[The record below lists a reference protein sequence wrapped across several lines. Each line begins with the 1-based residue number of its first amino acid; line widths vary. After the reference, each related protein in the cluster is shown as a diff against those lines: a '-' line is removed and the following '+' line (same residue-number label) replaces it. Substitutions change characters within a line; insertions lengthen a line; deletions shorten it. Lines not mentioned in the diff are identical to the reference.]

1 MINTKEEILGF
12 INQNPLCFVA
22 THDGDQPRV
31 RGIMMY
37 KADANGIIIST
48 AKNKDFFKQMIANS
62 KTELCFYH
70 EKIQIRITGT
80 ASDLDDNLA
89 LKQEIVAARPFL
101 QPMIDYKGYDFMG
114 LICITNCVATVW
126 DFENPFA
133 RKRFVKLFDDC
144 LPAR

>member
-1 MINTKEEILGF
+1 MLNTKEEILNF
-12 INQNPLCFVA
+12 INQNPICFVA
-22 THDGDQPRV
+22 TDDGGQPRV

-48 AKNKDFFKQMIANS
+48 AKNKDFYLQLKANP

-80 ASDLDDNLA
+80 ATDIDENLE
-89 LKQEIVAARPFL
+89 LKKEIVASRPFL

-114 LICITNCVATVW
+114 LVCINNCIATVW
-126 DFENPFA
+126 DFDSPFS
-133 RKRFVKLFDDC
+133 RKRFIKLFDV
-144 LPAR
+144 